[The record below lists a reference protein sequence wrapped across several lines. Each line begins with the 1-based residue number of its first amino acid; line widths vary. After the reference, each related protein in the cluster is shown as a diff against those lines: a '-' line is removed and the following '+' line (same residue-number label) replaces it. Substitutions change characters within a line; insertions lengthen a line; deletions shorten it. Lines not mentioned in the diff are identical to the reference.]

1 MTHRRT
7 FLAIVVLLVMC
18 STARAQEVPDTP
30 IRLEVGGSPGG
41 GSWFIGGDDNTEVDF
56 NVYTFG
62 GYLDY
67 YFTQKVAVEGEY
79 VFGVGIGQDILFRNG
94 LIPGQQV
101 PYTHSVTGNVMFFP
115 RGTTGPRLPYY
126 VTAGGGLLN
135 LVSREVTVKLGYNPD
150 LNASEGFTTANIG
163 AGIKI
168 PRRVSAPNWSFRIDY
183 RLVFINSNSD
193 APAFFA
199 KTKSRKAHRVQFGM
213 QYAFRR

>member
-1 MTHRRT
+1 MQHRRT
-7 FLAIVVLLVMC
+7 FLAIVVLLAMC
-18 STARAQEVPDTP
+18 STVRAQEVLSTP

-62 GYLDY
+62 GYVDY
-67 YFTQKVAVEGEY
+67 YLTQKVAVEGEY
-79 VFGVGIGQDILFRNG
+79 VLGVGMGQDILFRNG

-101 PYTHSVTGNVMFFP
+101 PYAHNVTGNLMFYP
-115 RGTTGPRLPYY
+115 RGTTGTRLPYY
-126 VTAGGGLLN
+126 VAGGAGFLT
-135 LVSREVTVKLGYNPD
+135 LVSRQVTAKLGYDPDVNP
-150 LNASEGFTTANIG
+150 SERFSTANIG
-163 AGIKI
+163 GGVKI
-168 PRRVSAPNWSFRIDY
+168 PRGVSAPNWSFRIDY

-213 QYAFRR
+213 QWALRR